1 MAVGVAA
8 IVSMIGLF
16 IADLIPGRSARPHP
30 WLVGG
35 HNSSIRKKAAE
46 MSDVSDLEKTLTV
59 HGTHHFSLIG
69 RAPAQAQLDNSV
81 WKAEELIGKAGATIG
96 RYDSKALMA
105 AFYAQVPGNARWR
118 VRRGGVPLSNFADGL
133 GFDPDLVANLDDS
146 PEMKREVETAL
157 IVRTPLS

>member
-16 IADLIPGRSARPHP
+16 VADLIPGRSARPHP
-30 WLVGG
+30 WLIRN
-35 HNSSIRKKAAE
+35 HNSSIREKAAE

-59 HGTHHFSLIG
+59 HGTHHFSLIV
-69 RAPAQAQLDNSV
+69 RAPSHAQLDNSV

-118 VRRGGVPLSNFADGL
+118 VRRGGVPLINFADGPSS
-133 GFDPDLVANLDDS
+133 DPG
-146 PEMKREVETAL
+146 MRREVETAL
-157 IVRTPLS
+157 IVRAPLS